1 MIRIETSNEAMK
13 RATERAIE
21 RGNTGRKLKVSMVRF
36 RTYEVINHDDVRYTV
51 RFSKTAS
58 GHKLASCD
66 CPGNRAGFC
75 CVHIAAALPVH
86 CSVARTRREQ

>member
-1 MIRIETSNEAMK
+1 MIRIETNDSTMK

-21 RGNTGRKLKVSMVRF
+21 RGNRGQKLRVSMVRF
-36 RTYEVINHDDVRYTV
+36 RTYQVINHDNAVYTV
-51 RFSKTAS
+51 RFSVAKS

-66 CPGNRAGFC
+66 CLGNRAGFC

-86 CSVARTRREQ
+86 IHTAKHRH